1 MILYGP
7 PGTGKTFLAR
17 ELAKHITGDADAE
30 AGAGQNSAGGA
41 DASECWELVQ
51 FHPSYAYE
59 DIVEGIRPKIGQGTA
74 KGTVEFALHAGPLR
88 RIAEQAAQHPEHNY
102 VLIIDEINRADLARV
117 FGELYYLL
125 EYRGETVTLQ
135 YSNEKL
141 TLPKNLYFIG
151 TMNTADRSIALVD
164 AAIRR
169 RFPFVEMHPGTEPV
183 KGLLANVYGKDDNRT
198 KLLDALNEAIGEDK
212 RDLWIGPSYLMR
224 KKPSDG
230 APTPTELER
239 VWKYDILPRL
249 AEEFYDDEHG
259 DVANQFSL
267 DTIAKKAGVK
277 LTAEKPAAETDGDGT
292 GAGHESPASG
302 GATEQPAEGNHTD
315 GTAADQAAAGS
326 GAGTVAPG
334 GTPTPSPDPA
344 SGN

>member
-30 AGAGQNSAGGA
+30 AGAGQNSAGGT
-41 DASECWELVQ
+41 DASEHWELVQ

-59 DIVEGIRPKIGQGTA
+59 DFVEGIRPNINQDGA
-74 KGTVEFALHAGPLR
+74 KGAVEFVLHKGPLR
-88 RIAEQAAQHPEHNY
+88 HIAELADADRGHNY
-102 VLIIDEINRADLARV
+102 VLIIDEINRAGLARV

-135 YSNEKL
+135 YSNDRL

-169 RFPFVEMHPGTEPV
+169 RFPFVEMHPDTEPV
-183 KGLLANVYGKDDNRT
+183 KDLLTSVYGKDDPRT
-198 KLLDALNEAIGEDK
+198 KLLDALNKEIGDDK

-224 KKPSDG
+224 KKPRDG
-230 APTPTELER
+230 APTQTELER

-249 AEEFYDDEHG
+249 AEEFYDDDHG
-259 DVANQFSL
+259 DVADRFSL
-267 DTIAKKAGVK
+267 KSIAKSAHVTLPGTSQTTPAGGE
-277 LTAEKPAAETDGDGT
+277 ADGEMSPDGGT
-292 GAGHESPASG
+292 NAAGHAAADTAPG
-302 GATEQPAEGNHTD
+302 TE
-315 GTAADQAAAGS
+315 TAAQGQAPANDLGS
-326 GAGTVAPG
+326 G
-334 GTPTPSPDPA
+334 D
-344 SGN
+344 